1 MHGRADDAI
10 ELFFKMQ
17 REKMRPDRI
26 TFACVLSACAHAGMI
41 DRGLQALTYMQQ
53 MYGIDSEVEHYGC
66 IVDLLGRAG
75 YLAEAE
81 EVISSMPMEPNAA
94 VWEALLGACR
104 KHGEVEFG
112 ERLGKILLEMEPQN
126 NGRYALLSNIYAKEG
141 RCDDVAK
148 MRKLMKERGIK
159 TNPGSSMIDV
169 NGVIHEFKTGDGSH
183 PQVKEIYLMLK
194 KIIEKLK
201 MEGYSPNSSQVLF
214 DIDEEEKEINCTQV
228 P

>member
-1 MHGRADDAI
+1 
-10 ELFFKMQ
+10 
-17 REKMRPDRI
+17 
-26 TFACVLSACAHAGMI
+26 
-41 DRGLQALTYMQQ
+41 
-53 MYGIDSEVEHYGC
+53 
-66 IVDLLGRAG
+66 
-75 YLAEAE
+75 
-81 EVISSMPMEPNAA
+81 
-94 VWEALLGACR
+94 
-104 KHGEVEFG
+104 
-112 ERLGKILLEMEPQN
+112 
-126 NGRYALLSNIYAKEG
+126 
-141 RCDDVAK
+141 
-148 MRKLMKERGIK
+148 MKERGIK